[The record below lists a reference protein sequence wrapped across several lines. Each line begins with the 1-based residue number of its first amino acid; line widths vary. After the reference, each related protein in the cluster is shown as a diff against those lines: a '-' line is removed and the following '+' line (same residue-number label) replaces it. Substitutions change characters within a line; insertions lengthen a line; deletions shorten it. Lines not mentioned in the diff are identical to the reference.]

1 MTDKFEEYKYHGGP
15 WDRGGAD
22 SYYRRPRV
30 PHKWP
35 EGTCHGTMVEGKD
48 MTPEEREAYYA
59 GFDENEENGD
69 FKDWGGYDEAREA
82 YDPEWEPEEDDA

>member
-1 MTDKFEEYKYHGGP
+1 MTDKFKEYDYHGGP
-15 WDRGGAD
+15 YDRGGAD

-35 EGTCHGTMVEGKD
+35 EGTMKGEKVEGKD

-59 GFDENEENGD
+59 GFDENEKNGD
-69 FKDWGGYDEAREA
+69 FKDWG
-82 YDPEWEPEEDDA
+82 